1 MNLSILKWLARVLSM
16 VAILFLLLFSFDVFG
31 GDEPFGRQ
39 LAGFLI
45 QNIPAFVLI
54 FSLIIAWKHEIAGG
68 VLFLLAFVA
77 MAVWFKSFAGNS
89 ASLIVISP
97 FFIAGC
103 AFIIHALLSARKGQQ
118 R

>member
-1 MNLSILKWLARVLSM
+1 MSLSILKWLARILSM
-16 VAILFLLLFSFDVFG
+16 AAILFLVMFSFDAFG

-39 LAGFLI
+39 LTGFLI
-45 QNIPAFVLI
+45 HNIPAFLLI
-54 FSLIIAWKHEIAGG
+54 FSLIIAWKYEIAGG

-77 MAVWFKSFAGNS
+77 MGVWFKAFAGNS

-103 AFIIHALLSARKGQQ
+103 AFIIHALLSARKGRQA
-118 R
+118 

>member
-16 VAILFLLLFSFDVFG
+16 AAILFLVVFSFDAFG
-31 GDEPFGRQ
+31 GEEPFGRQ
-39 LAGFLI
+39 LTGFLI
-45 QNIPAFVLI
+45 HNIPAFVLI

-77 MAVWFKSFAGNS
+77 MAVFFESFAGNS

-103 AFIIHALLSARKGQQ
+103 AFIIHALLSSREGMK

>member
-1 MNLSILKWLARVLSM
+1 MSLSILKWFTRILAIA
-16 VAILFLLLFSFDVFG
+16 AILFLVIFSLEVFSG
-31 GDEPFGRQ
+31 NEPFGKK

-45 QNIPAFVLI
+45 HNIPALLLI
-54 FSLIIAWKHEIAGG
+54 IALIIAWRQEIAGG
-68 VLFLLAFVA
+68 VIFLLAFIV
-77 MAVWFKSFAGNS
+77 MAVFFKSFAGNS

-118 R
+118 V

>member
-1 MNLSILKWLARVLSM
+1 MNLSILKWLARVLAM
-16 VAILFLLLFSFDVFG
+16 VAILFLLLFSFDAFG
-31 GDEPFGRQ
+31 GDEPFGRK
-39 LAGFLI
+39 LTGFLI

-54 FSLIIAWKHEIAGG
+54 LSLIIAWKYEIAGG

-97 FFIAGC
+97 FFISGC
-103 AFIIHALLSARKGQQ
+103 AFIIHALLVARKGRQL
-118 R
+118 

>member
-1 MNLSILKWLARVLSM
+1 MSLSILKWLARVLSM
-16 VAILFLLLFSFDVFG
+16 VAILFLLLFSFDAFG

-39 LAGFLI
+39 LTGFLI

-54 FSLIIAWKHEIAGG
+54 LSLVIAWKYEIAGG
-68 VLFLLAFVA
+68 VLFLLAFAA

-118 R
+118 T

>member
-1 MNLSILKWLARVLSM
+1 MYLKVLKWFARIL
-16 VAILFLLLFSFDVFG
+16 AILTILFMMLFSLESFG
-31 GDEPFGRQ
+31 GNESLGRQ
-39 LAGFLI
+39 LLGFLI

-54 FSLIIAWKHEIAGG
+54 ISLIIAWKYEIAGG

-103 AFIIHALLSARKGQQ
+103 AFIIHALLSARKGRQI
-118 R
+118 